1 MGMLDLLTL
10 LHSMLAALG
19 SPDLLFVGAGL
30 LGIRRPTLSQVR
42 GVTSSVLQV
51 ALAPVTVTA
60 RVINS
65 VATVLPPSL
74 EAAVNNVTSLTLVP
88 ANSLIDGEMPTR
100 AEAIQMGRG
109 ALTVAAVATGVAAY
123 GALTAPAAAG
133 AAATAGAAAAS
144 GTSLAAIGSGVSAGV
159 STAAGAVGVVAGVQ
173 ALVNG
178 APQAAPAPQP
188 VYAPQPAPAASG
200 LNTGLL
206 LAGAVLAIKLLL

>member
-30 LGIRRPTLSQVR
+30 FGIRRPTLSQVR

-74 EAAVNNVTSLTLVP
+74 ESAVNNVTSLTLVP

-123 GALTAPAAAG
+123 GAATAAAG
-133 AAATAGAAAAS
+133 ATTTAGAAAAS
-144 GTSLAAIGSGVSAGV
+144 GTSLAAIGSGVVAGV
-159 STAAGAVGVVAGVQ
+159 GTAAQAVGVVAGVQ